1 MVLAQT
7 SLPRFGADKLVLFQ
21 RLKTCLSLTRRL
33 EILGRIRAENVETLK
48 TVLVFFSSISPMT
61 CYEYYFNSIDPIKN
75 YAEFPC
81 FFN

>member
-48 TVLVFFSSISPMT
+48 TVLVFFKHFTNDLLRIL
-61 CYEYYFNSIDPIKN
+61 FQLD
-75 YAEFPC
+75 
-81 FFN
+81 